1 MRFPIRIAL
10 AAVILA
16 ATAGAAHAS
25 PHGTL
30 VVRGSNAGD
39 TLALRLQAGHP
50 KTLEIDFNDD
60 GIADRRINRK
70 SVKRIRIK
78 TFAGDDRVRIDE
90 ANGAFTNRIPTR
102 IDSGRGD
109 DALLGG
115 RGNERFYAGPGND
128 TVDGGRGADK
138 AHGGDGDDV
147 LTGGPGRDALLGQ
160 AGDDVLIGGAGLDA
174 LGGGSGDNIVMQ

>member
-78 TFAGDDRVRIDE
+78 TFAGDD
-90 ANGAFTNRIPTR
+90 
-102 IDSGRGD
+102 
-109 DALLGG
+109 
-115 RGNERFYAGPGND
+115 
-128 TVDGGRGADK
+128 
-138 AHGGDGDDV
+138 
-147 LTGGPGRDALLGQ
+147 
-160 AGDDVLIGGAGLDA
+160 VLIGGAGLDA